1 MIQLEDVLGQLR
13 KEYEMLRI
21 EFEQNLAANEQTGP
35 INREMRHLITSLQNH
50 NQQLKGEVHRYK
62 RKYKDTSQ
70 ELNKVRTF
78 VLFKTLTLILI
89 LEYFP
94 SIIVYSRNKTNLS
107 LTNTYAQTHDLNPLR
122 GCQKHCYN

>member
-1 MIQLEDVLGQLR
+1 MGQKKLRTELMQLEDILAQLR

-62 RKYKDTSQ
+62 RKYKDANAEIPKVMKISSVVHGLNMQ
-70 ELNKVRTF
+70 ERLSVLTKNY
-78 VLFKTLTLILI
+78 VLFAFGL
-89 LEYFP
+89 
-94 SIIVYSRNKTNLS
+94 
-107 LTNTYAQTHDLNPLR
+107 
-122 GCQKHCYN
+122 